1 MILSDTRPG
10 GETNAIDTLPTCI
23 LHNMMG
29 HTSPG
34 VKYSFVT
41 AFAKVGVKFVKKNS
55 TVTDELTTLHR
66 QCTGQVASM
75 PRERLPSRHPH
86 DGRECGKSP

>member
-10 GETNAIDTLPTCI
+10 GETNAIDTLPRCI

-34 VKYSFVT
+34 AIYSFVT
-41 AFAKVGVKFVKKNS
+41 AFAKVGVKFVQKIQ
-55 TVTDELTTLHR
+55 R
-66 QCTGQVASM
+66 
-75 PRERLPSRHPH
+75 
-86 DGRECGKSP
+86 

>member
-10 GETNAIDTLPTCI
+10 GETNAIDTLPRCI

-41 AFAKVGVKFVKKNS
+41 AFATIGVNF
-55 TVTDELTTLHR
+55 LR
-66 QCTGQVASM
+66 QKIFNGDRQVDHTSLAMQRSGCVHARQTAS
-75 PRERLPSRHPH
+75 RA
-86 DGRECGKSP
+86 SPT

>member
-10 GETNAIDTLPTCI
+10 GETNAIDTLPRGI

-41 AFAKVGVKFVKKNS
+41 AFAKVGVKFVEKNS
-55 TVTDELTTLHR
+55 TVDQRPT
-66 QCTGQVASM
+66 S
-75 PRERLPSRHPH
+75 
-86 DGRECGKSP
+86 